1 MFVQS
6 VIADGDF
13 QSVILEWYFIVFFY
27 SVILGC
33 ALGEC
38 VESVLVLFH
47 RVILECSSRVY
58 VQGVIV

>member
-1 MFVQS
+1 
-6 VIADGDF
+6 
-13 QSVILEWYFIVFFY
+13 
-27 SVILGC
+27 
-33 ALGEC
+33 